1 MAWTTTDDPEA
12 FLALAGPLLWRGA
25 RGELGLLTT
34 IEALRARGPG
44 GAGAGDEAPLFGAWR
59 SPAGAVAGAFVHRPG
74 LPVTPTALPPAA
86 IGPLAATLAA
96 HGRSP
101 SAVNGRAD
109 VAEAFAAAWT
119 ARTGARAHLQR
130 RMCLHRLDALVP
142 PDPPAPGSGAIAT
155 EADRDLLVRWW
166 YAFTAELDDFAVEVE
181 QAVAARIAYGGVLV
195 WHADGE
201 PVSIA
206 GTTRAVA
213 GMARV
218 APVYT
223 PPEHRGRGYAA
234 AATAAVTRRLL
245 DAGTRDVLLFT
256 DLANPTSNRLYRR
269 LGYRPVEEVVT
280 FSFAG

>member
-1 MAWTTTDDPEA
+1 VAWTTTHDPEA
-12 FLALAGPLLWRGA
+12 FLALAGPFLWA
-25 RGELGLLTT
+25 APATHSVLLTT
-34 IEALRARGPG
+34 TEALRARQQRAIGP
-44 GAGAGDEAPLFGAWR
+44 DAPLFGAWR
-59 SPAGAVAGAFVHRPG
+59 APGEPVAGAFVERPG
-74 LPVTPTALPPAA
+74 LPVLPTALPPAA

-109 VAEAFAAAWT
+109 VAAAFAAAWT
-119 ARTGARAHLQR
+119 ARTGVPAHRHR

-142 PDPPAPGSGAIAT
+142 PAPPPAGAGAVAT
-155 EADRDLLVRWW
+155 EADRELLVRWW
-166 YAFTAELDDFAVEVE
+166 YAFAEELGDFAVEVE
-181 QAVAARIAYGGVLV
+181 QAVAGRIAYGGVLV
-195 WHADGE
+195 WRVDGE

-245 DAGTRDVLLFT
+245 DAGTREVLLFT
-256 DLANPTSNRLYRR
+256 DLANPTTNRLYRR

-280 FSFAG
+280 LVFAG

>member
-1 MAWTTTDDPEA
+1 MAWTTTHDPEA
-12 FLALAGPLLWRGA
+12 FLALAGPFLWA
-25 RGELGLLTT
+25 APAAHSVLLTT
-34 IEALRARGPG
+34 TEALRARGG
-44 GAGAGDEAPLFGAWR
+44 SSGAGPDAPLFGAWR
-59 SPAGAVAGAFVHRPG
+59 SPGGAIAGAFVERAG
-74 LPVTPTALPPAA
+74 LPVLPTALPPAA

-101 SAVNGRAD
+101 SAVNGGAD

-119 ARTGARAHLQR
+119 ARTGLGAHRHR

-142 PDPPAPGSGAIAT
+142 PAPPPAGAGEIAT

-166 YAFTAELDDFAVEVE
+166 YAFTEELDEFAVEVE
-181 QAVAARIAYGGVLV
+181 QAVAGRIAYGGVLV
-195 WHADGE
+195 WRVDGE

-245 DAGTRDVLLFT
+245 DAGTREVLLFT

-280 FSFAG
+280 LVFAG